1 MNSDLVYTLLIIGE
15 EDAGKNIFLL
25 RFTDKEIYRPI
36 QFRIEFKI
44 TRITI
49 NDSIIKLKIW
59 DAPGQEKFRT
69 RTNKFLI
76 ATEESSLFIILIYQN
91 LICKQ

>member
-49 NDSIIKLKIW
+49 NDSIIKLKI
-59 DAPGQEKFRT
+59 
-69 RTNKFLI
+69 
-76 ATEESSLFIILIYQN
+76 
-91 LICKQ
+91 

>member
-44 TRITI
+44 TR
-49 NDSIIKLKIW
+49 KISN
-59 DAPGQEKFRT
+59 A
-69 RTNKFLI
+69 NKQ
-76 ATEESSLFIILIYQN
+76 IL
-91 LICKQ
+91 